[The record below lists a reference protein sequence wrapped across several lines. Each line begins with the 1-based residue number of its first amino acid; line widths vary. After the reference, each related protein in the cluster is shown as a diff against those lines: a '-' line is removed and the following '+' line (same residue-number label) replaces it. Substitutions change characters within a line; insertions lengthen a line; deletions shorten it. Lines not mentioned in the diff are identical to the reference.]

1 MHLVPLQR
9 PVTGD
14 CAMRGT
20 CYFQDERRGRRL
32 KSADPRICR
41 YVAENEAVR
50 ALPFKEGRCVTRPSG
65 LDRGQATSRG
75 GAHRSESWRLQGS
88 VNDIRRGK
96 SYINPRPSE
105 RSHTGDCYALQSVA
119 PLLLRLSPEHG
130 QAGTRRGMQVREERV
145 QPAPAAYS
153 FEKSGTSLMVASGT
167 NLPRVAM
174 TQAHQD

>member
-105 RSHTGDCYALQSVA
+105 RPYTGDCFQRLRSTVRCAITSATVTGTRASRDEAWNAGQRRTSSAGPCGV
-119 PLLLRLSPEHG
+119 LLRE
-130 QAGTRRGMQVREERV
+130 VRDLADGGVR
-145 QPAPAAYS
+145 
-153 FEKSGTSLMVASGT
+153 
-167 NLPRVAM
+167 
-174 TQAHQD
+174 H